1 MDFFSKFTP
10 PPLLLENVDNLA
22 FKNCPFKKN
31 TDKFLFSISS
41 TVANMI
47 LLHDMSLCLYITR
60 GGGTHIGWSIRMLG
74 RIGCAFGNFCSRKG
88 MVWVSWF
95 LSQSGYGS
103 HSPVLSGVYLFRV
116 STPPSRGQYI
126 HGGL

>member
-1 MDFFSKFTP
+1 MNFVHSSLRNGISEVITYKIIPVTALWDKNEMEAMLVCWKQLNHHFYGFFLQIYP

-60 GGGTHIGWSIRMLG
+60 GGALTL
-74 RIGCAFGNFCSRKG
+74 A
-88 MVWVSWF
+88 
-95 LSQSGYGS
+95 
-103 HSPVLSGVYLFRV
+103 GVCV
-116 STPPSRGQYI
+116 C
-126 HGGL
+126 